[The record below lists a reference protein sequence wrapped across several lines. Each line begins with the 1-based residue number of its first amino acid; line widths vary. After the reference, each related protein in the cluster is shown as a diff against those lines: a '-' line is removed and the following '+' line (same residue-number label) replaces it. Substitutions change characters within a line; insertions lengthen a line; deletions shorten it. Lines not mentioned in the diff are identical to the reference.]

1 MGKATENSENA
12 ALEEIWAKYQ
22 ADALE
27 IPEHVAI
34 RGCRSLKCGAPVWDG
49 LTAKNW
55 RPCAFDVRPDGTLT
69 RTSHWR
75 TCADRDR
82 FTKPR
87 QS

>member
-27 IPEHVAI
+27 IPERVII
-34 RGCRSLKCGAPVWDG
+34 RLCRSRKCRAFVWDG
-49 LTAKNW
+49 LTAKN
-55 RPCAFDVRPDGTLT
+55 RRDCAFDVRPDDTPTGC
-69 RTSHWR
+69 SHWR
-75 TCADRDR
+75 TCADRER

-87 QS
+87 RP